1 MQTANCQKK
10 NKLSHFVAKCHFQVQ
25 LYQLHQQKKG
35 FNYTIITWIY
45 HICFISSFYIFFVNF
60 LLSIYICQLS
70 SFYIH
75 YTSTS
80 HNGKIHG
87 KNSYGNNTLQNLK
100 AQQLLQHCPIN
111 FIFTEKRKNAPTII
125 TEFNQIQ

>member
-1 MQTANCQKK
+1 M
-10 NKLSHFVAKCHFQVQ
+10 
-25 LYQLHQQKKG
+25 
-35 FNYTIITWIY
+35 
-45 HICFISSFYIFFVNF
+45 CFISSFYIFF
-60 LLSIYICQLS
+60 CQLS

-80 HNGKIHG
+80 HNGKIHS

-111 FIFTEKRKNAPTII
+111 FIFTEKRKMRQHYYRI
-125 TEFNQIQ
+125 